1 MRVRLLLVTNDYPPR
16 LGGIQ
21 ETLVNLVDR
30 WAGPVRV
37 LAPNDPAANSDARV
51 VRHERTFIWPT
62 RKVRLWVEAQVADFR
77 PEVILFGAPL
87 PLAMLGPGLRK
98 RTERPYAVMTHGT
111 EVTFPTA
118 IPGLRQCLARSL
130 RSADT
135 VFAVS
140 QFTAG
145 RVARLS
151 GRRVYLLG
159 VGVDTK
165 RFHPQVGR
173 ESFEGTV
180 PTHDNCVAFTLGCVS
195 RFVPRK
201 GQALVLRAAAEL
213 RARGHPVDVLLVGWG
228 PLEQRVRDLAARLG
242 VPTRFEINVPSE
254 RLPALYREMD
264 GFAMPARSRWFGLET
279 EGLGICY
286 LEASA
291 TGLPVVVGS
300 SGGAPETIDPGKSG
314 FVADSVAGIVEAV
327 EWWLADPAA
336 ARAMGGLGRERIE
349 DRFTWDLVMDRLR
362 RGISEAADYAANP

>member
-16 LGGIQ
+16 VGGIQ
-21 ETLVNLVDR
+21 QTLVNLVDR

-37 LAPNDPAANSDARV
+37 LAPKDPAANSDARV

-77 PEVILFGAPL
+77 PEVILFGAPF
-87 PLAMLGPGLRK
+87 PLAMLGPGLRQ

-111 EVTFPTA
+111 EVTFPAA
-118 IPGLRQCLARSL
+118 IPGLRQVLARSL

-151 GRRVYLLG
+151 DRRVNLLG
-159 VGVDTK
+159 VGVDTE
-165 RFHPQVGR
+165 RFHPQVGQ
-173 ESFEGTV
+173 ESFEGAV
-180 PTHDNCVAFTLGCVS
+180 PTHDNREPFTLGCVS

-201 GQALVLRAAAEL
+201 GQARVLRAAAEL

-228 PLEQRVRDLAARLG
+228 PLEQRMRDLATRLG
-242 VPTRFEINVPSE
+242 VPTRFEISVPSE

-300 SGGAPETIDPGKSG
+300 SGGAPETIDPGKTG

-327 EWWLADPAA
+327 ERWLADPAA
-336 ARAMGGLGRERIE
+336 ARVMGGLGRERVE
-349 DRFTWDLVMDRLR
+349 DRFTWDPVMDRLR
-362 RGISEAADYAANP
+362 KGISEAADYAANP